1 MVHSNPRPVNTVKCQ
16 EGDTGGDRHSE
27 VGSTYLVLL
36 ALLRSFK
43 TRYFSVQGCRGALM
57 DVASRELVIIVGLA
71 LGSCVVQLAIIA
83 VNIFI
88 TC

>member
-1 MVHSNPRPVNTVKCQ
+1 M
-16 EGDTGGDRHSE
+16 
-27 VGSTYLVLL
+27 
-36 ALLRSFK
+36 
-43 TRYFSVQGCRGALM
+43 QGCRGALM
-57 DVASRELVIIVGLA
+57 DVVSRELVIIVGLA